1 MKIGTG
7 LVLACAG
14 LAVAASPAMAQRAE
28 VVLGI
33 AAHAGT
39 TNRAAVPGR
48 PDLTFTNF
56 SNMYRSAGNRWI
68 TVATVS
74 GGTGGTATDQV
85 VVTGMGMTAAV
96 GAQEGV
102 TAVGEG
108 GEMLNLS
115 GLANPQINDAGKW
128 AIAFSTA
135 APATG
140 LVVWWNGNSF
150 HTIAKAGDPA
160 NAVEPGVVFGNTFS
174 SAGITTADSVS
185 FIASGL
191 SGSAF
196 GTTTAALRNNGTALA
211 AANFVTV
218 PANQLDSGTAQLQAI
233 DSGASTV
240 SLQVS
245 GDGATTMLTG
255 TLAGTPT
262 SKVVMINNAIVM
274 QVGAPLA
281 GSGDTVASI
290 TSSWLESDG
299 TWFVRGTSAPS
310 GGLATSFISRNG
322 VVIARVGQPI
332 TPNSTETWAGFTDYK
347 GNNRGQ
353 YVVTGTTTAT
363 AASNSVLVLNGT
375 QVIARAGDPVD
386 LDNNGQFDDGLYIH
400 GFRERCF
407 LGNDGYFYVGARMKS
422 APDATSSLGANVS
435 LIRIAVPSACNDADV
450 AGLGGSTTPDGQL
463 TADDVIAFLDA
474 FFVGTLSVAD
484 IASLGGGDAPDG
496 QLTADDV
503 IGFLGAFFAGCP

>member
-1 MKIGTG
+1 M
-7 LVLACAG
+7 
-14 LAVAASPAMAQRAE
+14 AVAQHAE

-33 AAHAGT
+33 AAHAGAT
-39 TNRAAVPGR
+39 TRAAVPGR

-74 GGTGGTATDQV
+74 GSAGGATDQV
-85 VVTGMGMTAAV
+85 VVTGTGMTAAV
-96 GAQEGV
+96 GAQEGM

-108 GEMLNLS
+108 GELLNLS

-140 LVVWWNGNSF
+140 LVVWWNGSSF
-150 HTIAKAGDPA
+150 HTIAKANDPA
-160 NAVEPGVVFGNTFS
+160 NTIESGVSYGNTFS
-174 SAGITTADSVS
+174 SAGITTADSIS
-185 FIASGL
+185 FIASGI
-191 SGSAF
+191 SGSAL
-196 GTTTAALRNNGTALA
+196 GTTTAALRSNGTALS

-218 PANQLDSGTAQLQAI
+218 PTNQLDSGAAVLQAI

-255 TLAGTPT
+255 TLASTPT
-262 SKVVMINNAIVM
+262 SKVVMVNNAVVV
-274 QVGAPLA
+274 QVGALLA
-281 GSGDTVASI
+281 GTNETVASI

-299 TWFVRGTSAPS
+299 VWFVRGTSTPPAGS
-310 GGLATSFISRNG
+310 TTSFISRNG
-322 VVIARVGQPI
+322 VVIARIGQPI
-332 TPNSTETWAGFTDYK
+332 VPNSTETWAGFTDYK

-353 YVVTGTTTAT
+353 YVVTGTTSAA

-386 LDNNGQFDDGLYIH
+386 LDNDGQFDDGLYIH
-400 GFRERCF
+400 GFRDRCF
-407 LGNDGYFYVGARMKS
+407 LGNDGYFYVGARLKS
-422 APDATSSLGANVS
+422 APDSTTNLTANVS
-435 LIRIAVPSACNDADV
+435 LIRIAVPSVCNDADV

-474 FFVGTLSVAD
+474 FFVGNLSVAD
-484 IASLGGGDAPDG
+484 IASLGGGDSPDG